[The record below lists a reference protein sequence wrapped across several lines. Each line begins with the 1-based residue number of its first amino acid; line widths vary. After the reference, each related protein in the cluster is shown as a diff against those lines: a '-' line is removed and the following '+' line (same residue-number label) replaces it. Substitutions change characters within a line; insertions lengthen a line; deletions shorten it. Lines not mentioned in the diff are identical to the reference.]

1 MTKEIHDIN
10 TRALDFVVEL
20 IDYIFDYPNDDYM
33 TTECLCRKLLK
44 HGLIDKVDGY
54 YEPKDE
60 PKTEYRI
67 GYYTPT
73 NAEILKTLED
83 EPRTCFNCKH
93 NVTKHTFDH
102 ACGGCIKMDRYE
114 REDKQSGKE

>member
-1 MTKEIHDIN
+1 MSDLIERDKAMDVLDDFQSNVENCVGNAYAIARQQMIDIPSARPKGMTKEIHDIN

-20 IDYIFDYPNDDYM
+20 IDYIFDYPDDDYM

-60 PKTEYRI
+60 QT
-67 GYYTPT
+67 
-73 NAEILKTLED
+73 
-83 EPRTCFNCKH
+83 
-93 NVTKHTFDH
+93 
-102 ACGGCIKMDRYE
+102 E
-114 REDKQSGKE
+114 REGE

>member
-1 MTKEIHDIN
+1 MTTKEAIYLLRN
-10 TRALDFVVEL
+10 TAWVAPSLEPVDEA
-20 IDYIFDYPNDDYM
+20 IDM
-33 TTECLCRKLLK
+33 ACKSLS
-44 HGLIDKVDGY
+44 
-54 YEPKDE
+54 KDE